1 MNKRFI
7 IKFFKYMS
15 IFLVVNFIVSVA
27 FVFFMFY
34 TLVVNL
40 YDGMND
46 ISSEDLELYNITDQP
61 NERIK
66 NLAKKQNASLYVT
79 KKNGDI
85 SYPKHLKSKNIKPII
100 LKNINNANSIESDRG
115 IYLVYIY
122 DNKTK
127 NYAIRNSD
135 DIDANQLLDSIK
147 TQDYNR
153 FNYNVSDGLLTFTKN
168 SNFRQDSSSIEAGER
183 ASMSFIKI
191 TCIFILVN
199 IILVAL
205 TAFFIS
211 KRLTKPLSYYIDWIG
226 NLSQGKLH
234 QPTSKR
240 KIKKKRKTYPE
251 LDTSLTQLNQQMLSN
266 KIYHNQIDYY
276 KSKWISQI
284 SHDLKSP
291 LTTIYGYSKLIQTD
305 ESSQSYV
312 QLIVEKSLFMSKLID
327 SLNTTFD
334 AETRQMKQDK
344 EHFPIKSTVDHITS
358 IIGYE
363 AISLTFNL
371 NGKDEFYGNKLYF
384 ERLLINLINNSIEHN
399 NENPAI
405 DITFTLEDINL
416 VIDYKDNGQG
426 IAKNNIEQLIKQSYT
441 SKLNK
446 EQHGVGLSIIQDA
459 VNYHNGHIELIP
471 ISKGVHFHIVLISEE
486 DPQ

>member
-40 YDGMND
+40 YND
-46 ISSEDLELYNITDQP
+46 LNEVGSEYLELANINDQP
-61 NERIK
+61 NDNLK
-66 NLAKKQNASLYVT
+66 NLAKKQNASLYIS
-79 KKNGDI
+79 KKNGEI
-85 SYPKHLKSKNIKPII
+85 LYPKHLKSKNIKPII
-100 LKNINNANSIESDRG
+100 LKNINDANSVKSNHG
-115 IYLVYIY
+115 NYLVYIY
-122 DNKTK
+122 RNRTK
-127 NYAIRNSD
+127 NYTIRNSD
-135 DIDANQLLDSIK
+135 DIDPNQLLDSLEV
-147 TQDYNR
+147 QDYNHY
-153 FNYNVSDGLLTFTKN
+153 NYNISNEKLTFTKN
-168 SNFRQDSSSIEAGER
+168 SNVRLDTSSLELKDP

-191 TCIFILVN
+191 TGIFILVN

-266 KIYHNQIDYY
+266 NIYHNQIDYY

-305 ESSQSYV
+305 ESSQPYV

-371 NGKDEFYGNKLYF
+371 NEKDEFYGNKLYF

-426 IAKNNIEQLIKQSYT
+426 IDKNNIEQLIKQSYT

-459 VNYHNGHIELIP
+459 VNYHNGHIELVP

>member
-27 FVFFMFY
+27 FVIFMFY
-34 TLVVNL
+34 FLFDTLYSGLNEIGPE
-40 YDGMND
+40 Y
-46 ISSEDLELYNITDQP
+46 LEMYNIYNQP
-61 NERIK
+61 NNNLK
-66 NLAKKQNASLYVT
+66 NLAKKQNASLYIT
-79 KKNGDI
+79 KKNGEI
-85 SYPKHLKSKNIKPII
+85 LYPKHQKSKNIKPII
-100 LKNINNANSIESDRG
+100 LKNINDANSVESTRET
-115 IYLVYIY
+115 YFVYIY
-122 DNKTK
+122 RNNAK
-127 NYAIRNSD
+127 NYTIHNERDINS
-135 DIDANQLLDSIK
+135 NQLLDSIK
-147 TQDYNR
+147 TQSYNPYY
-153 FNYNVSDGLLTFTKN
+153 YNISNNKLTFTQNPNLRKYE
-168 SNFRQDSSSIEAGER
+168 SSLEIEYQGR
-183 ASMSFIKI
+183 MNIFKLIGS
-191 TCIFILVN
+191 FILVN
-199 IILVAL
+199 IVLVAL

-305 ESSQSYV
+305 ESSQPYV

-363 AISLTFNL
+363 AISLTYNL

-459 VNYHNGHIELIP
+459 VNYHNGHIELVP